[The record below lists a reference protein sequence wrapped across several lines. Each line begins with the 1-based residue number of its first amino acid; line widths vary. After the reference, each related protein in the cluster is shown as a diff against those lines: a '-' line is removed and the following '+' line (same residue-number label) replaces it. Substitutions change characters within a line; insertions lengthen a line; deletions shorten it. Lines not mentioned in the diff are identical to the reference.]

1 MTRRTVFVK
10 ALVLAAF
17 LIILFRLVDIML
29 IDHDR
34 YKGIAKLQRTI
45 GKRVLFR
52 RGVIY
57 DRNGKEL
64 AINLERPSLY
74 CDPKLIKKPEKVA
87 VTLTDLIGRPK
98 AEILRSIR
106 QNRRFV
112 WLARKV
118 PPRVAEKIER
128 FGFGGIGILPDTKRF
143 YPMGFVG
150 AHVLGFVDLD
160 NRGKEGVERV
170 YNKELIGD
178 LKNSLN
184 KRIYLK
190 RDARGNLLYTGGELE
205 STGNSIVL
213 TIDQGL
219 QAIVESALDDVVK
232 KHSPEAASVILMDPY
247 TGEILALANR
257 PTFDPNEPGSYRA
270 SFRRNRAVTDLY
282 EPGST
287 FKIVMASAALEE
299 GIATLKTKVDCS
311 GGVIEVAGK
320 KIRDTHKHGKLT
332 LKEII
337 QKSSNV
343 GAVKV
348 ALELGPDRFFRYVQ
362 KYGFGQKTGIDL
374 TGESP
379 GIVKPPSRW
388 SGTTLAAM
396 AIGYE
401 VMVTPIQV
409 LNAYAVV
416 ANGGYRVRPHVLK
429 AVLSKDG
436 QLIRVIN
443 STMGERVISEK
454 TAIQLKE
461 AFKAVVSRDGTAPKA
476 AIDGN
481 TVAGKTGTTKL
492 IDPKTGRY
500 TNRHFVSSFVGMV
513 PVERPVFVA
522 IVVVWDPKNAYY
534 GGDVAAPVFREIA
547 EKALAYLS
555 VPRED
560 NLKEHILVYN
570 LDEDITPVGY
580 VQ

>member
-34 YKGIAKLQRTI
+34 YKDIARLQRTI

-98 AEILRSIR
+98 ADILRSIR

-143 YPMGFVG
+143 YPMGIVG
-150 AHVLGFVDLD
+150 AHVIGFVDLD

-219 QAIVESALDDVVK
+219 QAIVESALDNVVK
-232 KHSPEAASVILMDPY
+232 KRSPKAASVILMDPF

-270 SFRRNRAVTDLY
+270 SYRRNRAVTDLY

-299 GIATLKTKVDCS
+299 GIATLNTKVDCS
-311 GGVIEVAGK
+311 GGFIEVAGK

-348 ALELGPDRFFRYVQ
+348 ALKLGPDRFFRYVR
-362 KYGFGQKTGIDL
+362 KYGFGQKTGVDL

-379 GIVKPPSRW
+379 GIVKPPSQW

-461 AFKAVVSRDGTAPKA
+461 AFKAVVSKDGTAPKA

-513 PVERPVFVA
+513 PVDRPVFVA

-534 GGDVAAPVFREIA
+534 GGEVAAPVFREIA